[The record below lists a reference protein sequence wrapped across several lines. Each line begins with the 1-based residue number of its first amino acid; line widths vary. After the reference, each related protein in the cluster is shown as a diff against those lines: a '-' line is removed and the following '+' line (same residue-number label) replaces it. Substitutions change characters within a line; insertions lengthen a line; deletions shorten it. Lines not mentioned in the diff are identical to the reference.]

1 MSCVSCLSVNLCRSI
16 ISELAGAA
24 ARHGA
29 CLRAGRYLSLL
40 YISAYW
46 PAGNQDLVTIILR
59 QITPRPDSRRVPQV
73 QAGKPFTSRHCRG

>member
-1 MSCVSCLSVNLCRSI
+1 MSCVSCLSVNLCRPI

-24 ARHGA
+24 ARRGA
-29 CLRAGRYLSLL
+29 CPEAYGNLSLL

-59 QITPRPDSRRVPQV
+59 QITAGPDSRHPPQA
-73 QAGKPFTSRHCRG
+73 QAGNPFTSPHCRG